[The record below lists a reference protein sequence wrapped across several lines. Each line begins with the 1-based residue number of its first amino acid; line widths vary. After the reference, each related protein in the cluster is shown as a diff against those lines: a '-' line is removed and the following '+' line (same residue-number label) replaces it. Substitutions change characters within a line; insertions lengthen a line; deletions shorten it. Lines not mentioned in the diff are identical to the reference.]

1 SCLPNCYLGHP
12 RLQCFVSHA
21 GLNSVLEVSRS
32 GKPSILVPICA
43 DQIRNARFTEV
54 KNTTIVITK
63 EEFSRDTFAAALEK
77 VLRDKSYSQR
87 AKRLAS
93 VMVNKPFS
101 VRDRVLRTVEFS
113 IRHGRIYDLDYGKH
127 LNTIQYYSVDVV
139 AFLAVFL
146 LSFILILYYTCRFF
160 CRKISRIKNKN
171 D

>member
-1 SCLPNCYLGHP
+1 HP

-43 DQIRNARFTEV
+43 DEIRNARFTAV

-77 VLRDKSYSQR
+77 VLGDKSG
-87 AKRLAS
+87 AERLAS
-93 VMVNKPFS
+93 LMVNKPFS

-139 AFLAVFL
+139 AFLTVFL
-146 LSFILILYYTCRFF
+146 LSFILIIVLHVQILLP
-160 CRKISRIKNKN
+160 KNISNKK
-171 D
+171 